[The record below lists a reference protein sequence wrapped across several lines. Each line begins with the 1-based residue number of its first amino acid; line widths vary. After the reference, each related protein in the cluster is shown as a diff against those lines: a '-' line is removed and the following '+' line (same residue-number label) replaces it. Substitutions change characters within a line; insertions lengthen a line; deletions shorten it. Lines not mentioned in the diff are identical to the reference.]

1 MRQTETRCDLS
12 TSYKPNCTA
21 VAKQQTNRPPPP
33 PPQTTTII
41 IVFPGVN
48 VMSRF
53 EVTRGKTRGGR
64 RAAPPASRLLVHHQ
78 RDVALDQR
86 EGEETDVAGVL
97 NRGSGLLEPG
107 EGGGEGEGRERERRR
122 ERRRE
127 GGGERETS

>member
-1 MRQTETRCDLS
+1 
-12 TSYKPNCTA
+12 
-21 VAKQQTNRPPPP
+21 
-33 PPQTTTII
+33 
-41 IVFPGVN
+41 
-48 VMSRF
+48 MSRF

-107 EGGGEGEGRERERRR
+107 EGGGGGGRGKREGEE
-122 ERRRE
+122 E
-127 GGGERETS
+127 GEEGERN